1 MNEGGRFRGGLRR
14 DEDWATGE
22 NVAQGAELKYEQK
35 TLRFSGV
42 EVKEERRGVVMQ
54 KTIIIMGFD
63 QARGT
68 RTAVTKSRHIGRI
81 AGTLRYMSPIAIN
94 PLMMELNA
102 FGLGSSK
109 ILSDFVLKKTP
120 PLQF

>member
-1 MNEGGRFRGGLRR
+1 MKGKRGQIILGKQDKVQDGKKLTALKRRRTNEGGRFRGGLRR

-68 RTAVTKSRHIGRI
+68 RTGHC
-81 AGTLRYMSPIAIN
+81 
-94 PLMMELNA
+94 
-102 FGLGSSK
+102 
-109 ILSDFVLKKTP
+109 ILSYNNDQSL
-120 PLQF
+120 